1 MLVTTNPD
9 RYCPLP
15 GGRGEPDAAA
25 IVGVIEACT
34 GARCEVNVGKPDPIM
49 LSRVMYLVGLEA
61 GDCLIT
67 GDRLYTEIRMAIE
80 AGMPA
85 AVVLTGDTKAEDLV
99 STGPRPE
106 YVLERIDHLIPA
118 DLRAD
123 LGWKDDL
130 PPPTRRARGFCYDPA
145 QRRLRRPP
153 RKTRPAGGTRSMA
166 QPEVAPYGSWKSP
179 ITSDLIVRGVV
190 GLRNTV
196 LDGDD
201 VYWLESRPEEGGRGV
216 LVHRSPDGSTRD
228 VTPPPFNAR
237 TRVHE
242 YGGGD
247 FVVHDGTV
255 FFSNFEDQRLYRA
268 SPGSEPEP
276 ITADVARRYADMTVD
291 PLRDRLLA
299 AREDHTAGGEPVN
312 EVVGISLADGA
323 ETVLVTGNDFYSS
336 PRLSPDGQR
345 LAWLTWN
352 HPNMPWDGT
361 ELWTAGLDEDGA
373 PVGAERLEGGPDESV
388 FQPEWS
394 PDGTLHFVS
403 DRTGWWNLY
412 RASGGAVEP
421 LCPMEAEFGLP
432 QWAFGM
438 STYAFLSPTRIAC
451 ILIQRGVYRLGILDT
466 ETREL
471 VEIET
476 PYSVFGSL
484 GAGSGNILFKAGS
497 STDSDRI
504 VRLDTRT
511 GEHEVL
517 RRAGDLELDAG
528 YLSVPETVEF
538 PTENGLTAHG
548 YYYPPTNKDHAA
560 PEEERPPLLVLS
572 HGGPTGMTLPSL
584 DLEIQHRTSRGFA
597 VLDVNYGGSTG
608 YGREYRQRLEGM
620 WGVVDVDDCENGA
633 RYLAERSLADEERL
647 LIAGGSAGGYT
658 TLCALTF
665 RDSFTAGA
673 SYYGVSDAAA
683 LAEETHKFESRYL
696 DRLIGPY
703 PERADLY
710 RERSPIHHTEGLSCP
725 VIFFQGLE
733 DEVVPPNQAEAMFEA
748 LKAKNLPVA
757 YVPFEGEQHGFRRA
771 ENIKRALDAELF
783 FYSRVFGFNLADPV
797 EPVQIENLEGP

>member
-1 MLVTTNPD
+1 MS
-9 RYCPLP
+9 
-15 GGRGEPDAAA
+15 EPQ
-25 IVGVIEACT
+25 
-34 GARCEVNVGKPDPIM
+34 
-49 LSRVMYLVGLEA
+49 
-61 GDCLIT
+61 
-67 GDRLYTEIRMAIE
+67 
-80 AGMPA
+80 
-85 AVVLTGDTKAEDLV
+85 VV
-99 STGPRPE
+99 P
-106 YVLERIDHLIPA
+106 H
-118 DLRAD
+118 
-123 LGWKDDL
+123 
-130 PPPTRRARGFCYDPA
+130 
-145 QRRLRRPP
+145 
-153 RKTRPAGGTRSMA
+153 
-166 QPEVAPYGSWKSP
+166 GSWRSP
-179 ITSDLIVRGVV
+179 ISSDLIVRGVV
-190 GLRNTV
+190 GLKGLA
-196 LDGDD
+196 LDGQD
-201 VYWLESRPEEGGRGV
+201 VYWLESRPGEGGRNAIV
-216 LVHRSPDGSTRD
+216 RHSPDGRTED
-228 VTPPPFNAR
+228 VTPRSFSAR

-247 FVVHDGTV
+247 CTAHAGTV
-255 FFSNFEDQRLYRA
+255 YFSNFSDQRLYRQL
-268 SPGSEPEP
+268 PGQEPQAL
-276 ITADVARRYADMTVD
+276 TAENDRRYADMMVD
-291 PLRDRLLA
+291 ASRDRIVA
-299 AREDHTAGGEPVN
+299 VRENHTNVEREPIN
-312 EVVGISLADGA
+312 ELVGIGLENGEERVLAS
-323 ETVLVTGNDFYSS
+323 GNDFYSS
-336 PRLSPDGQR
+336 PRVSPDGRR

-361 ELWTAGLDEDGA
+361 ELWSCELDDDGS
-373 PVGAERLEGGPDESV
+373 PERIERVAGGPEESV

-438 STYAFLSPTRIAC
+438 STYAYLSPTRIAC

-504 VRLDTRT
+504 VCLDTRT

-528 YLSVPETVEF
+528 YLSVPETVDF

-608 YGREYRQRLEGM
+608 YGRE
-620 WGVVDVDDCENGA
+620 C
-633 RYLAERSLADEERL
+633 
-647 LIAGGSAGGYT
+647 
-658 TLCALTF
+658 
-665 RDSFTAGA
+665 
-673 SYYGVSDAAA
+673 
-683 LAEETHKFESRYL
+683 
-696 DRLIGPY
+696 
-703 PERADLY
+703 
-710 RERSPIHHTEGLSCP
+710 
-725 VIFFQGLE
+725 
-733 DEVVPPNQAEAMFEA
+733 
-748 LKAKNLPVA
+748 
-757 YVPFEGEQHGFRRA
+757 
-771 ENIKRALDAELF
+771 
-783 FYSRVFGFNLADPV
+783 
-797 EPVQIENLEGP
+797 